1 MPDVLLFVVESGKS
15 SMQQFLAFAVASVVL
30 FTAGLIAG
38 QGVNPNDETVLAP
51 VAAANVASD
60 EASTNDFTESVETD
74 ASEEAVEKPMPS
86 PVMNASHQRQE
97 EVTDR
102 YFFPSADGTADADQ
116 ASDTGSKQSNES
128 APVTAATDPE
138 ARRQLESLI
147 RRMFPDAN
155 PETVSVWAEAYD
167 GMDLGEVEFILE
179 QKRAMSGSLDSE
191 IATAM
196 LGTPLG
202 TASAEALLS
211 PQNLSPI
218 VEAQN
223 AIRMNLQCAWS
234 SGYRR
239 TVVIPEA
246 VNNQSHAGIVSSTS
260 RQITMFRSFEAGRL
274 QPSPVPTHLAIG
286 SKNGALMFCLEGNTY
301 TRRGDFQRLDDG
313 RLGLVTSTGSYALK
327 DSMPIPESITS
338 VEITPMG
345 EILYDANGQP
355 TSAGHVGIVELPEL
369 NRLQT
374 VDGVFFTSETPK
386 ESPVTA
392 LEAGLTTNVL
402 ELSNVNRP
410 DETQLLEL
418 MNSELP

>member
-1 MPDVLLFVVESGKS
+1 
-15 SMQQFLAFAVASVVL
+15 MQQFLAFAVASAVL

-38 QGVNPNDETVLAP
+38 QGVNPSDDNLTSSGTG
-51 VAAANVASD
+51 ASN
-60 EASTNDFTESVETD
+60 ASEDSASQSAVDSVETD
-74 ASEEAVEKPMPS
+74 AFDETPEKPMPS
-86 PVMNASHQRQE
+86 PIMNASHQQQE

-102 YFFPSADGTADADQ
+102 YFFSSIDAG
-116 ASDTGSKQSNES
+116 SDTTNAGKTAPKLDNES
-128 APVTAATDPE
+128 APSNAAADPE

-147 RRMFPDAN
+147 RRMFPDAK
-155 PETVSVWAEAYD
+155 PDTISVWAEAYD

-202 TASAEALLS
+202 TASAETLLS

-223 AIRMNLQCAWS
+223 AIRMNLHCAWS

-246 VNNQSHAGIVSSTS
+246 VNNQSPAGLVSSTP
-260 RQITMFRSFEAGRL
+260 RKVTMFRSFETGRL
-274 QPSPVPTHLAIG
+274 QPSPVPTHVAIG
-286 SKNGALMFCLEGNTY
+286 SKNGALMFCLEGNMY
-301 TRRGDFQRLDDG
+301 TRRGDFQRLADG

-327 DSMPIPESITS
+327 DSTPIPESATG
-338 VEITPMG
+338 VKITPNG
-345 EILYDANGQP
+345 EIMYDSDGQK
-355 TSAGHVGIVELPEL
+355 TSAGHVGIVELSEL

-374 VDGVFFTSETPK
+374 VDGVFFTSDTLSSSSVAAANAELMTYQ
-386 ESPVTA
+386 
-392 LEAGLTTNVL
+392 LEM
-402 ELSNVNRP
+402 SNVDRT
-410 DETQLLEL
+410 DDTQLLEL
-418 MNSELP
+418 LNTELP

>member
-1 MPDVLLFVVESGKS
+1 
-15 SMQQFLAFAVASVVL
+15 MQQFLAFAVASAVL

-38 QGVNPNDETVLAP
+38 QGVNPSDKSLQPE
-51 VAAANVASD
+51 VAAANVAAANS
-60 EASTNDFTESVETD
+60 
-74 ASEEAVEKPMPS
+74 ASEDAASQNSVGSVTTDVVDETTEKPMPS
-86 PVMNASHQRQE
+86 PIINASHQRQE

-102 YFFPSADGTADADQ
+102 FFFSSSADAAKASETAPKQ
-116 ASDTGSKQSNES
+116 DTEL
-128 APVTAATDPE
+128 APSTVATNPE

-147 RRMFPDAN
+147 RRMFPDAK
-155 PETVSVWAEAYD
+155 PDTISVWAEAYD

-202 TASAEALLS
+202 TTSADTLLS
-211 PQNLSPI
+211 PDTISPI

-223 AIRMNLQCAWS
+223 SIRMNLQCVWS

-246 VNNQSHAGIVSSTS
+246 VNKQSFAGIVSATP
-260 RQITMFRSFEAGRL
+260 RQVTMFRSFETGRL
-274 QPSPVPTHLAIG
+274 QPSPVPTHVAIG
-286 SKNGALMFCLEGNTY
+286 SKNGALMFCLEGNIY

-313 RLGLVTSTGSYALK
+313 RLGLVTSSGSYALK
-327 DSMPIPESITS
+327 DSTVIPESATTIAIT
-338 VEITPMG
+338 ELG
-345 EILYDANGQP
+345 EIFYNADGQP
-355 TSAGHVGIVELPEL
+355 ASAGHVGIVELPEL

-386 ESPVTA
+386 VSSVSA
-392 LEAGLTTNVL
+392 LDAELTIHQL
-402 ELSNVNRP
+402 EMSNVNRSE
-410 DETQLLEL
+410 DTQLLEL
-418 MNSELP
+418 LNTELP